1 MIWIPVLSNVTLLLC
16 NLTRKKIYYLP
27 LMHYFETNVIVL
39 SSPLLYFFVKYLK
52 RNLAECFSII
62 TSLNNVM
69 VYKIYFA
76 VITLI
81 ITGIVSPGMDGLSL
95 LKT

>member
-1 MIWIPVLSNVTLLLC
+1 M
-16 NLTRKKIYYLP
+16 YYLP
-27 LMHYFETNVIVL
+27 LIHYFEINVIVL